1 MVIQKGGGWM
11 YVKTRQLSAK
21 EVKELDVIA
30 QEKGLSRE
38 KLVTEV
44 LRQFLNNALSLDEH
58 KIFFE
63 NEVAEVIQVL
73 EKNNQIFKKVSDV
86 LDEKGDEIGL
96 NY

>member
-1 MVIQKGGGWM
+1 M

>member
-1 MVIQKGGGWM
+1 M

-44 LRQFLNNALSLDEH
+44 LRQFLNNALSLDGH

>member
-1 MVIQKGGGWM
+1 M
-11 YVKTRQLSAK
+11 YVKTRQLSIK
-21 EVKELDVIA
+21 EVKELDSIA

-44 LRQFLNNALSLDEH
+44 LRQFLTNTLYLEEH

-63 NEVAEVIQVL
+63 KEVAQVIQVL
-73 EKNNQIFKKVSDV
+73 EKNNEIFTKVSGI
-86 LDEKGDEIGL
+86 LEKKGDEFGL

>member
-1 MVIQKGGGWM
+1 M

-38 KLVTEV
+38 KLVTDI
-44 LRQFLNNALSLDEH
+44 LRQFLHNALYLDEH

-63 NEVAEVIQVL
+63 TEVAEVIHVL
-73 EKNNQIFKKVSDV
+73 EKNNQIFNKVSSF
-86 LDEKGDEIGL
+86 LNEKGDEIGL